1 MACVGFDVGGRFSV
15 VARVHSRGLTTA
27 LNEASKRKSGSLV
40 SIKGKQRF
48 IGCNAEPV
56 ARSNYKNTVWYA
68 TRLLGRKFSDPT
80 VQEEIALMPYG
91 DIFSENKEDGTVL
104 VTLSYDGEK
113 KAFTCAQCYAMLL
126 GELKRVAINDAPEG
140 VQNCDVVVTVP
151 SWYDDRQ
158 RRQVRSACAIAQV
171 GQLGIINDATACGLI
186 WGIWKNK
193 KKQFDEKLAGAGGA
207 ADAGGA
213 GKEKDAAHVGPCNVM
228 FIDLGDS
235 QMSCTIAR
243 YQKDQMQILTTTHDK
258 MLGGRL
264 IDMEIAKFAA
274 EGFKGGDV
282 FSNPKALI
290 KLLAA
295 AEKAKKTLSGGVTKT
310 KVYCECLMNDRD
322 LNVSLTKEKLVE
334 ILAPLLERF
343 AVPIKRALSETGLT
357 GADFYAVE
365 IVGGSMR
372 IPAFKIAAAQAL
384 GVFKDD
390 ASVNYGLANTLD
402 MEEAAAHGAA
412 MKCALLSPKFRI
424 QTTFDIVDAQSYPIK
439 VSWDGAA
446 PLLGAAPP
454 LPTKSEDDML
464 VEDAAATPETADAK
478 SMPTLSGGQSAMLFD
493 RNAKCGAGRSGER
506 KLHFQ
511 RSAVSTGE
519 PSLFFLLFS
528 LSLSNLQWSGA
539 SCPRRL
545 PDFYFFFPPR
555 LFPSPLFSI
564 PMVCA
569 LIV

>member
-1 MACVGFDVGGRFSV
+1 MQAYVLAIPLASRSPLFEASGATRCPLLKSRLEAMACIGLDAGSRYSV

-27 LNEASKRKSGSLV
+27 LNEASKRKSASLV

-48 IGCNAEPV
+48 IGAGAEPV
-56 ARSNYKNTVWYA
+56 ARSNYKNTVWYV
-68 TRLLGRKFSDPT
+68 TRLIGRKFADPT
-80 VQEEIALMPYG
+80 VQEEIALMPFG

-104 VTLSYDGEK
+104 VTLNYDGEK
-113 KAFTCAQCYAMLL
+113 TTFTCTQCYAMLL

-140 VQNCDVVVTVP
+140 VRNCDVVLTVP

-158 RRQVRSACAIAQV
+158 RREVQNACAIAQV

-193 KKQFDEKLAGAGGA
+193 KKEFDGAPAGGKEGEA
-207 ADAGGA
+207 SSSTGGQI
-213 GKEKDAAHVGPCNVM
+213 GPCNVM

-235 QMSCTIAR
+235 QMSCTVAR
-243 YQKDQMQILTTTHDK
+243 YQKDQMQMLTTTHDK

-290 KLLAA
+290 KLLGA

-310 KVYCECLMNDRD
+310 KVYAECLMNDRD
-322 LNVSLTKEKLVE
+322 LNVSLTKEKLEE
-334 ILAPLLERF
+334 ILAPLIERF
-343 AVPIKRALSETGLT
+343 SVPIKRALSETGLT
-357 GADFYAVE
+357 GADFYAIE

-372 IPAFKIAAAQAL
+372 IPAFKIAAAKAL

-390 ASVNYGLANTLD
+390 STVNYGLANTLD

-424 QTTFDIVDAQSYPIK
+424 QTTFDIIDAQSYPIK

-446 PLLGAAPP
+446 PVLGDAPP
-454 LPTKSEDDML
+454 LPPAGD
-464 VEDAAATPETADAK
+464 EDAATDDSAAVDVKEI
-478 SMPTLSGGQSAMLFD
+478 PTLKGGQSAVLFD
-493 RNAKCGAGRSGER
+493 RNAKCGSGRSGER
-506 KLHFQ
+506 RLHFQ
-511 RSAVSTGE
+511 RGAVSIV
-519 PSLFFLLFS
+519 SLVFG
-528 LSLSNLQWSGA
+528 W
-539 SCPRRL
+539 R
-545 PDFYFFFPPR
+545 
-555 LFPSPLFSI
+555 
-564 PMVCA
+564 
-569 LIV
+569 